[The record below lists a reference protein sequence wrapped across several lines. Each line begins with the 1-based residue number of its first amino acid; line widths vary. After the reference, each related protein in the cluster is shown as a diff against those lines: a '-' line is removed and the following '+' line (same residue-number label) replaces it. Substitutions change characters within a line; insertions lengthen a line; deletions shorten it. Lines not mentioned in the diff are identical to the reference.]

1 MIFDCEVHFEVFIIT
16 GRLFLATGRVLVHMQ
31 RGQMNFRLNN
41 EEATFN
47 ICKSMKRSG
56 EL

>member
-41 EEATFN
+41 EEAIFN